1 MSVVDVMKS
10 KIAITISAFCVS
22 LYGLV
27 GFWINIGNET
37 IKPVLFVSIMA
48 ANVIALL
55 LIILSA
61 YNWSKKQLRKNTLK
75 NGFKCL
81 IISALCFAV
90 LAVLL
95 ANSDYIENSKLYSL
109 IIAVFIA
116 SGTMSI
122 VYSISFILISFFIKH
137 K

>member
-55 LIILSA
+55 LII
-61 YNWSKKQLRKNTLK
+61 
-75 NGFKCL
+75 
-81 IISALCFAV
+81 SALCFAV
-90 LAVLL
+90 WAVLL